1 MAYLNIIS
9 LLFWGNLKEERGNPK
24 GKRKFTLN
32 GDRLKHCYPSRKV
45 KKKKKRVGLSLRT
58 SGKVKKKKKN
68 VWASLRTLCS
78 RDIYFYLIQGCI
90 YHF

>member
-45 KKKKKRVGLSLRT
+45 KKKKNVWAPLLELPVKSKR
-58 SGKVKKKKKN
+58 KKKKTCGP
-68 VWASLRTLCS
+68 LLELCVQE
-78 RDIYFYLIQGCI
+78 IYTFI
-90 YHF
+90 